1 MGKTELDYFDFSI
14 EPGLK
19 LNERL
24 SHSVGNVLVSVVTY
38 YDMDESIN
46 QTYMSL
52 LNQTFPHWEWLIV
65 TASVDQNIKSLQQQ
79 DKRIKIVE
87 IQSSEITR
95 AQYIAADK
103 AGSNIILLLS
113 PRDVL
118 DRTMIECGYF
128 SMLTNPEGIWAYS
141 RMVDFGAKKRLYNK
155 KLDICEIAKRDLISN
170 SVFIRKEAFLELDKH
185 VDVSLETYEDWCNW
199 LSFLREKYVPIKMDF
214 YGYWNRKVS
223 KPKGTIEENQEV
235 PSKLAKEEI
244 DKAKNKIPVIKAI
257 EFDKAYQFDYKDIPQ
272 KIDIVKK
279 DIFEKSDKKKVLFI
293 TPWFVVGGADL
304 FNLNLIKGLRAK
316 GYEIS
321 VITSKKCDYVLRQEV
336 EQSVDEYFDLTTFL
350 KEKDWASFVYH
361 IIKSRKIDCVFITN
375 SLYGYYVLPWLKCH
389 FKDIPFVDYIHA
401 ENWTLRNGGFPKD
414 SNSVA
419 EYLDATYTCTK
430 HLKNMM
436 YTIMNRNIKN
446 IKPIYIGT
454 DTSFYDSALNYE
466 GEEELHEKYNDKKVI
481 LFIGRMVHYKRPL
494 FAIELVKKM
503 IAKRKDVRLMMV
515 GDGPAFEDVK
525 QKIKDE
531 NLEEYV
537 HLYGMQDSEQVR
549 KFYKVS
555 DVTLVCSLRE
565 GLTLT
570 TYESLSM
577 GVPVVS
583 SDVGGQK
590 ELIENDCGAIILPY
604 QRAEE
609 QFDFNYSKEEL
620 EEYEAAI
627 EKIFDNKENINYK
640 EVCRQKVLNRFS
652 IDKMIINIDKEITK
666 LIKSGSQI
674 DKSFCENIEFA
685 ERYLLING
693 MLENLNKYV
702 DSIKK

>member
-1 MGKTELDYFDFSI
+1 MAKTELDYFDFSI

-19 LNERL
+19 QNLRL
-24 SHSVGNVLVSVVTY
+24 SHAVGNVYVSIITY
-38 YDMDESIN
+38 YNGDYRIN

-52 LNQTFPHWEWLIV
+52 LNQTFPHWEWIIV
-65 TASVDQNIKSLQQQ
+65 TNEVDDNIKLLQEK
-79 DKRIKIVE
+79 DKRIKLLKIE
-87 IQSSEITR
+87 DKDIKRS
-95 AQYIAADK
+95 QYIAAETAVSDL
-103 AGSNIILLLS
+103 ILLMS
-113 PRDVL
+113 SRDLL
-118 DRTMIECGYF
+118 DKTTLECGYF
-128 SMLTNPEGIWAYS
+128 SMLTNPEGVWAYS
-141 RMVDFGAKKRLYNK
+141 RMVDFGLKQRLYNK
-155 KLDICEIAKRDLISN
+155 KLDISEMAKRDIILN
-170 SVFIRKEAFLELDKH
+170 SVFIRKDAFLELDKH

-199 LSFLREKYVPIKMDF
+199 LKFLREKYIPIKMDF
-214 YGYWNRKVS
+214 YGYWNRKSS
-223 KPKGTIEENQEV
+223 KPKTVTIE
-235 PSKLAKEEI
+235 SKETLPKEDI

-257 EFDKAYQFDYKDIPQ
+257 EFDKAYQFDFKDIPQ
-272 KIDIVKK
+272 KIDLVKK
-279 DIFEKSDKKKVLFI
+279 DIFEKNDKKKILLI
-293 TPWFVVGGADL
+293 APCFVVGGADL

-321 VITSKKCDYVLRQEV
+321 VITTKKCDYVLRQEV
-336 EQSVDEYFDLTTFL
+336 EKYVDEYFDLTTFL
-350 KEKDWASFVYH
+350 KEKAWASFIYH

-389 FKDIPFVDYIHA
+389 FKNIPFVDYIHA

-430 HLKNMM
+430 HLRNMM
-436 YTIMNRNIKN
+436 YTIMNRNVKN
-446 IKPIYIGT
+446 IKPVYIGT
-454 DTSFYDSALNYE
+454 DTSFYDNNVIYD
-466 GEEELHEKYNDKKVI
+466 GEEELQEKYKDKEVL

-494 FAIELVKKM
+494 FAIELLKKLL
-503 IAKRKDVRLMMV
+503 KTRKNVRLMMV
-515 GDGPAFEDVK
+515 GDGAAFEDVK

-549 KFYKVS
+549 KFYKVT

-570 TYESLSM
+570 TYESLAM

-609 QFDFNYSKEEL
+609 QFDFNYSEEEL
-620 EEYEAAI
+620 EEYKIAI
-627 EKIFDNKENINYK
+627 EKILDNKENVNYK
-640 EVCRQKVLNRFS
+640 AVCREKTVSRFS
-652 IDKMIINIDKEITK
+652 IDKMIINLDKEISK
-666 LIKSGSQI
+666 LIKTGSQV

-702 DSIKK
+702 DSMKK